1 LELPVTVARC
11 AMLIVKS
18 DAKINAKQDAI
29 RRLLDDKT
37 PIVRQAVLNELSNWN
52 ENGRTF
58 LCEMAKGEGSIVDA
72 AEELLGELGWEDG
85 EHPFRRFIR
94 SFSYELESGFL
105 LMDKVIRPLTDLVFI
120 RQRLDDLAN
129 RCSELLVLP
138 SSSRERCRTISR
150 VLFHEEG
157 LRGATIDFD
166 NPNNSSLSY
175 ALDAKKGLPLT
186 LSVIYLFVARRV
198 GLELEPVGL
207 PGRFM
212 VGCFHDEAPFYLD
225 SFEGGRIRNMEEVML
240 FLRRRNLNDSPQ
252 WLLPM
257 TVGDVLRRACRNLV
271 SQYQRTGHEKSAQLF
286 CSFEKE
292 FKDAYRRAS

>member
-1 LELPVTVARC
+1 MLVVQCLPVR
-11 AMLIVKS
+11 S

-37 PIVRQAVLNELSNWN
+37 PSVRQAVLNELSNWN
-52 ENGRTF
+52 EHGRTF
-58 LCEMAKGEGSIVDA
+58 LREMAKGEGADADA
-72 AEELLGELGWEDG
+72 AEELLRELGWEDG
-85 EHPFRRFIR
+85 EHLFRGFIR

-105 LMDKVIRPLTDLVFI
+105 LMDKVIRPLADLVST
-120 RQRLDDLAN
+120 RQRLDDLAK

-150 VLFHEEG
+150 VLFHEED
-157 LRGATIDFD
+157 LHGATTDFD

-175 ALDAKKGLPLT
+175 ALEAKQGLPLT
-186 LSVIYLFVARRV
+186 LSVIYLLVARRV
-198 GLELEPVGL
+198 GLDLAPVGL

-212 VGCFHDEAPFYLD
+212 VGCFQDEAPFYLD
-225 SFEGGRIRNMEEVML
+225 SFEGGRLRNMEEVML
-240 FLRRRNLNDSPQ
+240 FLQRRNFDDSPK

-271 SQYQRTGHEKSAQLF
+271 SQYHRSGHETSARLF
-286 CSFEKE
+286 SSFENE